1 MAITSAICNSYKQEL
16 LEGVHAS
23 TDTYKI
29 ALFDSNANLSAATT
43 VYSTNGEVSGTGY
56 TAGGE
61 ELAGFTTGLS
71 SSTAYLTFTDPAW
84 SNATITA
91 RGCLIYN
98 SSKSN
103 KAVAVFDFGQNVSSV
118 NGTFTV
124 DFPGTGAS
132 SLIRI
137 A

>member
-1 MAITSAICNSYKQEL
+1 MAITSALCNSFKQEI

-29 ALFDSNANLSAATT
+29 ALFNSNSNLSASTT
-43 VYSTNGEVSGTGY
+43 AYSTSGEVEGDGY
-56 TAGGE
+56 SAGGVT
-61 ELAGFTTGLS
+61 LTGLS
-71 SSTAYLTFTDPAW
+71 TGLSGSTAYLTFSDPSWAN
-84 SNATITA
+84 STITA
-91 RGCLIYN
+91 RGCMIYN

-124 DFPGTGAS
+124 DFPGAGAS
-132 SLIRI
+132 SLIRV